1 MRIGAIHYCGPGYF
15 DDAPRYKKP
24 SKKSPPKKADH
35 KHDFSERVL
44 LKYFNRNAG
53 FTYEHGFT
61 GETDWC
67 AGSRCTICGRLKV
80 GFPDGTVPRV
90 VGFISIPWGDTI
102 RQRRLVKPE
111 YADLPEVKVNNIFD
125 LKEEKNDG

>member
-1 MRIGAIHYCGPGYF
+1 MRIGAIHFCGLNYF

-35 KHDFSERVL
+35 KHIYDEKVL
-44 LKYFNRNAG
+44 LKYFNREAT
-53 FTYEHGFT
+53 FTPEHGFV

-90 VGFISIPWGDTI
+90 VGFVTIPWGDTF
-102 RQRRLVKPE
+102 RRRRVLKPE
-111 YADLPEVKVNNIFD
+111 YANLPEVCVNNIFD
-125 LKEEKNDG
+125 LKEEKKDG